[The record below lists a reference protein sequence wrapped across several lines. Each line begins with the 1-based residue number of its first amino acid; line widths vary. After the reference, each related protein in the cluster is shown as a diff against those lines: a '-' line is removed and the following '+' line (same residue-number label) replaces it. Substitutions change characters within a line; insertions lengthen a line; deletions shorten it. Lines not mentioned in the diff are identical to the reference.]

1 MATNNQLIS
10 EAIEALQVSGE
21 SELAIEVME
30 AWSNGELLTFGEWKK
45 KGYSVRKGEKTKFSC
60 KLWKKL
66 SKAELEKEKK
76 KLEEKAKLEGKE
88 KAQKPSSFVMTKCC
102 FFLPSQ
108 VETIK
113 KKKAM

>member
-1 MATNNQLIS
+1 MANNHQLVS

-21 SELAIEVME
+21 HELAHEVTE
-30 AWSNGELLTFGEWKK
+30 AFVNGQLLTFAEWKK

-66 SKAELEKEKK
+66 SKSELEKEKK
-76 KLEEKAKLEGKE
+76 RLEEKAKLEGKE
-88 KAQKPSSFVMTKCC
+88 KATKPSSFVMTKCC

-108 VETIK
+108 VESIK
-113 KKKAM
+113 KEIAI